1 MVGGTSFPPHDS
13 ESEPWSNEQKAKA
26 TPKPST
32 KGKSKPEAALP
43 ERSRL
48 ATRSLEVS
56 LDNADRVIEG
66 APHIRVFCECV
77 GEGRAPAA
85 ARILVLRTEPTHRKV
100 RDEWGTRQP
109 VVSRRG
115 APPRGVVRVVDEIA
129 GDDGEGELQ
138 LVRA

>member
-13 ESEPWSNEQKAKA
+13 ESETWSNEQKAKA

-66 APHIRVFCECV
+66 APHIPVLCQCV
-77 GEGRAPAA
+77 GACINTRCPCLQLLMTLFPQMTLDNPPYNRNKSKTKKRETRGLSTYNSAPAVTYPA
-85 ARILVLRTEPTHRKV
+85 
-100 RDEWGTRQP
+100 D
-109 VVSRRG
+109 
-115 APPRGVVRVVDEIA
+115 
-129 GDDGEGELQ
+129 
-138 LVRA
+138 

>member
-66 APHIRVFCECV
+66 ALSFSRTLRKGWDHRSRVTSGVSEKSQRETTV
-77 GEGRAPAA
+77 ES
-85 ARILVLRTEPTHRKV
+85 RTSRK
-100 RDEWGTRQP
+100 
-109 VVSRRG
+109 RRG
-115 APPRGVVRVVDEIA
+115 APTEPREDQRVGTDWVR
-129 GDDGEGELQ
+129 
-138 LVRA
+138 R

>member
-66 APHIRVFCECV
+66 AARTMDIRLLQ
-77 GEGRAPAA
+77 PAKCPRRPRPPSRTSA
-85 ARILVLRTEPTHRKV
+85 EPFARL
-100 RDEWGTRQP
+100 
-109 VVSRRG
+109 S
-115 APPRGVVRVVDEIA
+115 PP
-129 GDDGEGELQ
+129 
-138 LVRA
+138 

>member
-66 APHIRVFCECV
+66 APLIAHFAMSGIPLRRHSSLLS
-77 GEGRAPAA
+77 GR
-85 ARILVLRTEPTHRKV
+85 RNLGGWRCHDGRHR
-100 RDEWGTRQP
+100 
-109 VVSRRG
+109 
-115 APPRGVVRVVDEIA
+115 
-129 GDDGEGELQ
+129 
-138 LVRA
+138 

>member
-56 LDNADRVIEG
+56 LDNADRVIDPPLIAHFAMSG
-66 APHIRVFCECV
+66 LCATPIFGPQPVLGPRPHIRKRRECV
-77 GEGRAPAA
+77 GHPAPGR
-85 ARILVLRTEPTHRKV
+85 
-100 RDEWGTRQP
+100 
-109 VVSRRG
+109 
-115 APPRGVVRVVDEIA
+115 
-129 GDDGEGELQ
+129 
-138 LVRA
+138 

>member
-66 APHIRVFCECV
+66 APLIRVF
-77 GEGRAPAA
+77 
-85 ARILVLRTEPTHRKV
+85 LRMSGCRH
-100 RDEWGTRQP
+100 TRN
-109 VVSRRG
+109 VSRSHSNSILLDTPTSYRNG
-115 APPRGVVRVVDEIA
+115 
-129 GDDGEGELQ
+129 
-138 LVRA
+138 

>member
-85 ARILVLRTEPTHRKV
+85 ARILVLRTKPTHRKV
-100 RDEWGTRQP
+100 RDECGTRLHIRLCSYRPRQEIDVP
-109 VVSRRG
+109 QRRSRP
-115 APPRGVVRVVDEIA
+115 AV
-129 GDDGEGELQ
+129 L
-138 LVRA
+138 RA

>member
-66 APHIRVFCECV
+66 APE
-77 GEGRAPAA
+77 PALSLSKGLA
-85 ARILVLRTEPTHRKV
+85 LFETWDSTAVSSLGFSSKSSYRRMPQLRP
-100 RDEWGTRQP
+100 
-109 VVSRRG
+109 
-115 APPRGVVRVVDEIA
+115 I
-129 GDDGEGELQ
+129 
-138 LVRA
+138 